1 MKLKKL
7 TFKFD
12 QIFGFRDLA
21 FVKNEEKVFKFV
33 EKKKMN
39 IARFLKPE
47 LIKLEMK
54 TKLEF
59 DPEQEVSFQKK
70 LWMTKNAILEELVN
84 LLDRSGK
91 VCNKKK
97 LFIDLV
103 NREKKAS
110 TGIGKGIAV
119 PHVRTMQ
126 ARDFVMG
133 FARSKQG
140 YDFDALDKK
149 LVHLFFVMVAPPY
162 DDNLYLK
169 VFKGLAQILQ
179 YDFLREKLLFA
190 ETEFEIMRAI
200 REME

>member
-12 QIFGFRDLA
+12 QFFGFWGLA
-21 FVKNEEKVFKFV
+21 FVKSEEKVFKFIK
-33 EKKKMN
+33 KKKMN

-47 LIKLEMK
+47 LIKLEME

-59 DPEQEVSFQKK
+59 DPEEEVSPKRK

-133 FARSKQG
+133 FARSKEG
-140 YDFDALDKK
+140 YDFDALDKE

-169 VFKGLAQILQ
+169 VFKSLAQILQ
-179 YDFLREKLLFA
+179 YDFLREKLFFA

>member
-1 MKLKKL
+1 LINLPGKYVEFRSFCGLDFVKDERKFL
-7 TFKFD
+7 TF
-12 QIFGFRDLA
+12 
-21 FVKNEEKVFKFV
+21 

-47 LIKLEMK
+47 LIKLEME
-54 TKLEF
+54 TRVEF
-59 DPEQEVSFQKK
+59 DPEQNLSPQRK
-70 LWMTKNAILEELVN
+70 LWMVKDAILDELVD
-84 LLDRSGK
+84 LLEKSGN
-91 VCNKKK
+91 VCNRKK
-97 LFIDLV
+97 LYTDLL

-133 FARSKQG
+133 FARSREG
-140 YDFDALDKK
+140 YDFDAMDNG

-162 DDNLYLK
+162 DDNLYLR
-169 VFKGLAQILQ
+169 VFKGLAQVLQ
-179 YDFLREKLLFA
+179 YDFLREKLISA
-190 ETEFEIMRAI
+190 KDEYEILRTI

>member
-1 MKLKKL
+1 MIKSPVKNGLTYSSFGL
-7 TFKFD
+7 TFDKY
-12 QIFGFRDLA
+12 
-21 FVKNEEKVFKFV
+21 EERILSFK

-39 IARFLKPE
+39 VAKFLKPE
-47 LIKLEMK
+47 LIKLDME
-54 TKLEF
+54 TKVEF
-59 DPEQEVSFQKK
+59 DPEQNLSPQRK
-70 LWMTKNAILEELVN
+70 LWMVKDAILDELVD
-84 LLDRSGK
+84 LLEKSGN
-91 VCNKKK
+91 VCNRKK
-97 LFIDLV
+97 LYNDLL

-133 FARSKQG
+133 FARSREG
-140 YDFDALDKK
+140 YDFDAIDNG

-169 VFKGLAQILQ
+169 VFKGLAQVLQ
-179 YDFLREKLLFA
+179 YDFLREKLISA
-190 ETEFEIMRAI
+190 EDEYEILRAI

>member
-1 MKLKKL
+1 VCCGV
-7 TFKFD
+7 
-12 QIFGFRDLA
+12 IYIR
-21 FVKNEEKVFKFV
+21 NEQSILDFN

-47 LIKLEMK
+47 LIKLEME
-54 TKLEF
+54 TKMEF
-59 DPEQEVSFQKK
+59 DPEQDITTQRK
-70 LWMTKNAILEELVN
+70 LWMTKNAILEELVD
-84 LLDRSGK
+84 LVDRSGK

-97 LFIDLV
+97 LYTDLL

-126 ARDFVMG
+126 ARDLVMG
-133 FARSKQG
+133 FARSKEG
-140 YDFDALDKK
+140 YDFDAMDKGP
-149 LVHLFFVMVAPPY
+149 VHLFFVMVAPPY

-179 YDFLREKLLFA
+179 YDFLREKLISA
-190 ETEFEIMRAI
+190 EDEFEILRAI